1 MLVWLR
7 ATLYFVPPHVLL
19 LAVVTIVKYSD
30 ESAVRAKYTV
40 ESGTGASRHY
50 DSVFGHPNNKTW
62 YSDP

>member
-7 ATLYFVPPHVLL
+7 ATLYFVPSHVLL

-40 ESGTGASRHY
+40 ESGTGASRRY
-50 DSVFGHPNNKTW
+50 DLFGLT
-62 YSDP
+62 